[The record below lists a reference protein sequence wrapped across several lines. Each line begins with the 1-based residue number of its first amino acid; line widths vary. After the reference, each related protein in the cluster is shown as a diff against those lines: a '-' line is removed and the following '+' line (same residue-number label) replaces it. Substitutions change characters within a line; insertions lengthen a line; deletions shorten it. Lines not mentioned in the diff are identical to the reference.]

1 MDASS
6 VDIDNVSQVLLSQG
20 IGAGLGAG
28 MIYIPSMAVLAHH
41 FHKRRALAMTIV
53 ASGSS
58 LGAIVHPVML
68 NNMLNDPAYSFGTAA
83 RANAGLVAGLL
94 LLSCALMRTRM
105 DPPKET
111 VHLWAVARKF
121 AKDGPYVFSTLGYVS
136 LSQHPLDSYDR
147 D

>member
-1 MDASS
+1 M
-6 VDIDNVSQVLLSQG
+6 ILSQG
-20 IGAGLGAG
+20 IAAGLGG
-28 MIYIPSMAVLAHH
+28 GLIYIPSIAVISQY
-41 FHKRRALAMTIV
+41 FHRRRAFAMILV
-53 ASGSS
+53 AAGSS
-58 LGAIVHPVML
+58 LGAVIYPIML
-68 NNMLNDPAYSFGTAA
+68 NNTLPRLGFAVAA

-136 LSQHPLDSYDR
+136 SSQHPLDSYDR